1 MAWVD
6 GSEGNSVKKFNKY
19 MDKHP
24 LLAIALGYLLL
35 IAIVLTVIPADP
47 ASVAQALHERAT

>member
-1 MAWVD
+1 MD
-6 GSEGNSVKKFNKY
+6 GSKGNSVKKFSRF

-24 LLAIALGYLLL
+24 LLAMALGYLL
-35 IAIVLTVIPADP
+35 IVAIVLTVIPADP